1 MLFRSAPVYLHPRS
15 PASRRALT
23 TLQIFFIMPTGTVK
37 FFNET
42 KGFGFIKNDETG
54 QDIFVHVT
62 DLVDAKT
69 LQEKDKVQYE
79 EAQGRKGPN
88 AVKVSLL

>member
-1 MLFRSAPVYLHPRS
+1 ML
-15 PASRRALT
+15 
-23 TLQIFFIMPTGTVK
+23 TGTVK

-42 KGFGFIKNDETG
+42 KGFGFITPEGGG

-69 LQEKDKVQYE
+69 LRERDRVQYE

-88 AVKVSLL
+88 AVKVSLLS